1 MGGLRRFGAFCAI
14 ALAALA
20 SAAQGL
26 AQERRVLR
34 FGLQGAVGSES
45 YQGALR
51 AAEVLAESSDGRIVI
66 EIHPASELGDYL
78 AMMEQVT
85 RGELDITLNP
95 FGGMGPWVPRAAI
108 LGHAYVIR
116 DFRHLQQVIA
126 SAWGQAVLEEMRIR
140 YNWRT
145 LDSWYFGTRHV
156 TANRPIRG
164 IEDFRGLRLRVP
176 NSSTQRDF
184 AEAMGAIP
192 LPIAFADVYSAL
204 ASGEADA
211 QENPLPTIEAMH
223 FYEVQG
229 YLTLTGH
236 TVVDQLVLISEQSWQ
251 SLGEDERRLVQNAIL
266 AGGEENDRIVHDGE
280 ANLLAFFRAQGME
293 VIEPDLGPMRAAMQP
308 VYDRLDAQFGAGMVE
323 TILAVH

>member
-126 SAWGQAVLEEMRIR
+126 SAWGQAVLEDL
-140 YNWRT
+140 Y
-145 LDSWYFGTRHV
+145 LG
-156 TANRPIRG
+156 RG
-164 IEDFRGLRLRVP
+164 I
-176 NSSTQRDF
+176 
-184 AEAMGAIP
+184 
-192 LPIAFADVYSAL
+192 
-204 ASGEADA
+204 
-211 QENPLPTIEAMH
+211 PT
-223 FYEVQG
+223 
-229 YLTLTGH
+229 
-236 TVVDQLVLISEQSWQ
+236 TV
-251 SLGEDERRLVQNAIL
+251 
-266 AGGEENDRIVHDGE
+266 
-280 ANLLAFFRAQGME
+280 
-293 VIEPDLGPMRAAMQP
+293 GP
-308 VYDRLDAQFGAGMVE
+308 
-323 TILAVH
+323 